1 MTLAPW
7 RGGGSPEV
15 DSAAIRQVKSP
26 AGGPRI

>member
-15 DSAAIRQVKSP
+15 DLAAIRQAKSP
-26 AGGPRI
+26 AGVPRS